1 MVSVKIEVPTQKTAL
16 KSIETAMEGPTAN
29 DYFASA
35 QYFYQSGADQSK
47 ALDWINKAI
56 AKTPNGKEVPFYYLR
71 QKSLIQ
77 AKMGDR
83 AGAIETAK
91 QSLAAAEKA
100 NNADYVKMN
109 KDSILEWSR
118 K

>member
-1 MVSVKIEVPTQKTAL
+1 
-16 KSIETAMEGPTAN
+16 
-29 DYFASA
+29 
-35 QYFYQSGADQSK
+35 
-47 ALDWINKAI
+47 
-56 AKTPNGKEVPFYYLR
+56 
-71 QKSLIQ
+71 
-77 AKMGDR
+77 MGDK

-109 KDSILEWSR
+109 KDSIQEWSR